1 MQYSHIR
8 LPQNIG
14 THFYG
19 WRFVINEFKKQTKLI
34 SGAPVFDAWVDSFFD
49 TRGQSILLKNNK
61 WVGVLHGIA
70 SNVRKNYLDNF
81 FASDIYSQSKD
92 NCLLLL
98 TTSSHTRDY
107 CLEKVDKPVKTL
119 LFPKPDTGHRFNLDA
134 YLNYPQLRHSGFF
147 GRNIK
152 KFISFSSS
160 IQKIIYSDNLYRTK
174 QYLNHLSDNQSIIFH
189 SKWLKPHEYIDKF
202 TSSIGYSFYDDCSAS
217 TSILEHIV
225 THTPVLVNKIPPIV
239 EYLGEDYPM
248 YLNDL
253 PDNLDYLLLD
263 KFFLQE
269 VSSYLCER
277 AKKKEFTVDYFIKF
291 LNNLQI

>member
-14 THFYG
+14 NHFYG
-19 WRFVINEFKKQTKLI
+19 WRFVINEFQKQTKLI
-34 SGAPVFDAWVDSFFD
+34 SGAPVFDAWVDSHFD
-49 TRGQSILLKNNK
+49 SRGQSSLLQNNK
-61 WVGVLHGIA
+61 WIGVLHGVT
-70 SNVRKNYLDNF
+70 SNTIVNCLDNF
-81 FASDIYSQSKD
+81 FASDLYIQSKD

-107 CLEKVDKPVKTL
+107 CLKKVNKPVKTL
-119 LFPKPDTGHRFNLDA
+119 LMPKLDTGHRFNLDA
-134 YLNYPQLRHSGFF
+134 YLNKPQLRHSGFF

-152 KFISFSSS
+152 NFISFSSN
-160 IQKIIYSDNLYRTK
+160 IQKIIYSDRPNRTK
-174 QYLNHLSDNQSIIFH
+174 QYLNHLKDNQSIIFRP
-189 SKWLKPHEYIDKF
+189 KCLKPHEYIDKF
-202 TSSIGYSFYDDCSAS
+202 TSSVGYSFYDDCSAS
-217 TSILEHIV
+217 TSILEHIM

-253 PDNLDYLLLD
+253 SDNLDHLLLD
-263 KFFLQE
+263 RFFLQE

-277 AKKKEFTVDYFIKF
+277 SKKKEFNIDFFINF
-291 LNNLQI
+291 LHNL